1 MNNIHENIYDKL
13 DFFIQNKKIPHLLFY
28 GNSGSGK
35 RTIVNNFIKKI
46 YGNDNNK
53 IKSNVMFVNCA
64 HGKGIK
70 FIREDLKF
78 FAMTNIK
85 LNDGSNF
92 KTIVLLNGSFL
103 TIDAQSALRRCIEL
117 FSYNTRFFMIVENKN
132 KILNPILSRFCEI
145 YISDIINNQNINLHK
160 HYKNMNISDDN
171 NDKNNWL
178 DTNINK
184 IKNKNK
190 KILFTLVEKIYNEGY
205 SCIDL
210 MNWYNNNRN
219 FIDIDKARINI
230 LFEKIKSEYKSEKT
244 LMMFIFDFIYLRSD
258 NDLNCITTI

>member
-1 MNNIHENIYDKL
+1 MANENNLNIFNNLLKEENIIY
-13 DFFIQNKKIPHLLFY
+13 
-28 GNSGSGK
+28 
-35 RTIVNNFIKKI
+35 NN
-46 YGNDNNK
+46 
-53 IKSNVMFVNCA
+53 
-64 HGKGIK
+64 
-70 FIREDLKF
+70 E
-78 FAMTNIK
+78 
-85 LNDGSNF
+85 LNDE
-92 KTIVLLNGSFL
+92 LHDDLCL
-103 TIDAQSALRRCIEL
+103 IDGLRLENNYITDSE
-117 FSYNTRFFMIVENKN
+117 MI
-132 KILNPILSRFCEI
+132 P
-145 YISDIINNQNINLHK
+145 IINNQDINLHK

-230 LFEKIKSEYKSEKT
+230 LFEKIKSEYKSEKM